1 MREAELMARDRWSS
15 EDLAAFQRER
25 VRALVAHAMTNSPYY
40 LEVLGADAAERPLT
54 DLPTLPKATMM
65 AEFDHIVTD
74 PRLRLD
80 DLRAHL
86 AGVESPLPN
95 PTGRPWRCLLSVDG
109 RTADILYLPGPDGA
123 TVPIHPSV
131 LGSAV
136 APIAEVGEYAFV
148 YDVNG
153 LHAQIVLTPG
163 ASPDVPERLRDAL
176 GTAIGL
182 TGAIPPAVEVRPV
195 PALEREPG
203 GKIRLVRSA

>member
-1 MREAELMARDRWSS
+1 
-15 EDLAAFQRER
+15 
-25 VRALVAHAMTNSPYY
+25 
-40 LEVLGADAAERPLT
+40 
-54 DLPTLPKATMM
+54 
-65 AEFDHIVTD
+65 
-74 PRLRLD
+74 
-80 DLRAHL
+80 
-86 AGVESPLPN
+86 
-95 PTGRPWRCLLSVDG
+95 
-109 RTADILYLPGPDGA
+109 
-123 TVPIHPSV
+123 V

-153 LHAQIVLTPG
+153 LHAPIVLTPG

>member
-1 MREAELMARDRWSS
+1 
-15 EDLAAFQRER
+15 
-25 VRALVAHAMTNSPYY
+25 
-40 LEVLGADAAERPLT
+40 
-54 DLPTLPKATMM
+54 
-65 AEFDHIVTD
+65 
-74 PRLRLD
+74 
-80 DLRAHL
+80 
-86 AGVESPLPN
+86 
-95 PTGRPWRCLLSVDG
+95 
-109 RTADILYLPGPDGA
+109 
-123 TVPIHPSV
+123 V